1 MNRAER
7 LEAFAAFPER
17 LRAAALA
24 ASKRPSPPGEWTAI
38 EVVRHLIAVEDE
50 VHVRRLRQ
58 VAETDDPHWSWTEPG
73 LADGF
78 DGVDLG
84 GVLDAFVVA
93 RATTLRRYIALDEA
107 GWTRHGTH
115 ATYGRLDVDGL
126 LGLAVDHDAEHLRG
140 LAETEHESGPS
151 LD

>member
-1 MNRAER
+1 MKRAER
-7 LEAFAAFPER
+7 LAAFAAFPER
-17 LRAAALA
+17 LAAAALA
-24 ASKRPSPPGEWTAI
+24 AATGRRPPGEWTAI

-78 DGVDLG
+78 DGADLG
-84 GVLDAFVVA
+84 AVLEAFAGA
-93 RATTLRRYIALDEA
+93 RAATLRRYLALDDA
-107 GWTRHGTH
+107 GWARHGTH

-140 LAETEHESGPS
+140 LVVAER
-151 LD
+151 